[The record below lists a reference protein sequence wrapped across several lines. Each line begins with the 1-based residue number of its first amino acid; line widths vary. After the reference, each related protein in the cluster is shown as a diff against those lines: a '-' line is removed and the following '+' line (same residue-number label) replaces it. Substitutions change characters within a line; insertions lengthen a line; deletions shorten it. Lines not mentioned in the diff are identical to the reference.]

1 MSCRAVLACAVF
13 AFFSSSAPAAIAAA
27 ADAHLGSLSVPHTA
41 NAPRIDG
48 TLDDPAWKNAAVAH
62 LSYDLRNHA
71 QSVQETS
78 IYTMSDGVYLYVGVD
93 AKQSIPVR
101 ATEHTNGVGLDTDDE
116 VQVDLWP
123 NGTSGFRYKFTSTA
137 IGTHYQY
144 STENNSFEP
153 AWASAGRIVPG
164 GYAITMRIPLAVM
177 HGTGGGDWRIQFIR
191 YMPVTNDVFVWSY
204 GPAQQDFN
212 DVNYAGALSGLP
224 RLSALRAKPRVGVY
238 GLGEI
243 ASRGIGGDRIRE
255 GADISVPI
263 MSGTSFV
270 GTIYPDYSNVEID
283 QQTIAPTAF
292 PRIVNDVRPFFTQGA
307 NFYSYPNGICSGCP
321 GIIEFYTTRIPTPR
335 DGYAVEGQRGLFSY
349 GMMHVTSID
358 RTDTA
363 EAVNYV
369 SPDQQ
374 TALNFQGSL
383 VDSPAHGSN
392 NVLHDAADGM
402 TITHN
407 NLKNF
412 VQFARFGTDSGTN
425 VLIGGQAQ
433 RYEAGAGIYQAD
445 GANVYGV
452 LRKVGA
458 YFDPVDGLVQHPDIS
473 GYNFTFFK
481 PFKYSTNARVTE
493 LDFNGNLDRYHDH
506 GGALDQT
513 DNGTSMSLTTK
524 TLFNLQLSTGSS
536 YLLIFNPVSMKDVFT
551 PITQQGGQVGYDLN
565 SSIPTFVSFNTGH
578 FGPGRL
584 DAWTRSAT
592 LRNGTRGA
600 VTIEFDDTDQFVD
613 RGSRLTQW
621 LERFSYSYQSGPN
634 QALALGIRRIIGT
647 PPIFL
652 KKQPPDVSTAGGAWN
667 LSAAFHQKVPGGEVY
682 VVYGDASLLR
692 TSPSFIIKF
701 IRYIGAEKGT

>member
-1 MSCRAVLACAVF
+1 MSGRAVLACAVL
-13 AFFSSSAPAAIAAA
+13 ALVSSPFPAAA
-27 ADAHLGSLSVPHTA
+27 ATSTEAHLGALTVPRVATA
-41 NAPRIDG
+41 PPING
-48 TLDDPAWKNAAVAH
+48 KLDDPAWKNAAVAH

-71 QSVQETS
+71 AAAEDTAV
-78 IYTMSDGVYLYVGVD
+78 YTMSDGAYLYVGID
-93 AKQSIPVR
+93 AKQRIPVR
-101 ATEHTNGVGLDTDDE
+101 ATEHTDGVGLDTDDE

-123 NGTSGFRYKFTSTA
+123 NGTRGFRYKFTSTA

-164 GYAITMRIPLAVM
+164 GFAITMRIPLAVM
-177 HGTGGGDWRIQFIR
+177 HGTGAGDWRIQFIR

-204 GPAQQDFN
+204 GPVQQDFN
-212 DVNYAGALSGLP
+212 DVNYSGSLAGLP
-224 RLSALRAKPRVGVY
+224 RLSALREKPRIGLY

-243 ASRGIGGDRIRE
+243 ASARIGGSTTRA
-255 GADISVPI
+255 GADISVPVVQ
-263 MSGTSFV
+263 GTSLV
-270 GTIYPDYSNVEID
+270 GTIHPDYSNVETD

-321 GIIEFYTTRIPTPR
+321 GIIEFYTPKIPTPR

-349 GMMHVTSID
+349 GMLHVISVD

-363 EAVNYV
+363 EAINYV

-383 VDSPAHGSN
+383 VDSPG
-392 NVLHDAADGM
+392 LHDAADGV

-425 VLIGGQAQ
+425 VLDVSQAQ
-433 RYEAGAGIYQAD
+433 RYEAGAGILQAD
-445 GANVYGV
+445 GANLYAV

-458 YFDPVDGLVQHPDIS
+458 YFSPVDGIVQHPDIT
-473 GYNFTFFK
+473 GYDVNFFK
-481 PFKYSTNARVTE
+481 PFKFSTTARYTE
-493 LDFNGNLDRYHDH
+493 FDVNGNLDRYHDH
-506 GGALDQT
+506 TGALDQT
-513 DNGTSMSLTTK
+513 DNLVNASLTAR
-524 TLFNLQLSTGSS
+524 TLLNLQLSTGSS
-536 YLLIFNPVSMKDVFT
+536 YLRLPSGVFT
-551 PITQQGGQVGYDLN
+551 PITQAGGQLGYDLN
-565 SSIPTFVSFNTGH
+565 SSMPSFVSFNTGR

-584 DAWTRSAT
+584 NAWTRSTT
-592 LRNGTRGA
+592 LREGTRGA
-600 VTIEFDDTDQFVD
+600 VTLEFDDTDQSVNGGD
-613 RGSRLTQW
+613 RLTEW
-621 LERFSYSYQSGPN
+621 LERLSYSYQSGAN
-634 QALALGIRRIIGT
+634 QALALGIRRIIGS
-647 PPIFL
+647 PPIL
-652 KKQPPDVSTAGGAWN
+652 LGPPPTSASSAQDAWN
-667 LSAAFHQKVPGGEVY
+667 LSAAFHQKVTGGEVY
-682 VVYGDASLLR
+682 IVYGDASLLS

>member
-1 MSCRAVLACAVF
+1 MSRRAVLACAVV
-13 AFFSSSAPAAIAAA
+13 ALLSSSKPAVASAAVGIS
-27 ADAHLGSLSVPHTA
+27 LGALSVPHTTA
-41 NAPRIDG
+41 APRIDG
-48 TLDDPAWKNAAVAH
+48 TLDDPAWKNAAAAH
-62 LSYDLRNHA
+62 LTYDLRNHA
-71 QSVQETS
+71 PATEATV

-123 NGTSGFRYKFTSTA
+123 NGTRGFRYKFTSTA

-144 STENNSFEP
+144 STENNAFEP
-153 AWASAGRIVPG
+153 AWSSAGRIVAG

-177 HGTGGGDWRIQFIR
+177 HGTGAGDWRIQFIR
-191 YMPVTNDVFVWSY
+191 YMPVTNDVLVWSY
-204 GPAQQDFN
+204 GPVQQDFN
-212 DVNYAGALSGLP
+212 DVNYSGSLSGLP
-224 RLSALRAKPRVGVY
+224 RLSALRQKPRIGVF

-243 ASRGIGGDRIRE
+243 ASRTVGGDRIRE

-321 GIIEFYTTRIPTPR
+321 GIIEFYTPKIPTPR

-349 GMMHVTSID
+349 GMLHVISTD

-369 SPDQQ
+369 SPNQQ

-383 VDSPAHGSN
+383 VNSSA
-392 NVLHDAADGM
+392 LHDAADGM

-425 VLIGGQAQ
+425 VLDGGQAQ

-481 PFKYSTNARVTE
+481 PFKFSTTARFTE

-506 GGALDQT
+506 AGALDQT
-513 DNGTSMSLTTK
+513 DNGTNMSLTSR

-536 YLLIFNPVSMKDVFT
+536 YLLVSDPMPITHNVFT
-551 PITQQGGQVGYDLN
+551 PITQQGAQIGYNLN
-565 SSIPTFVSFNTGH
+565 SSMPSFVSFNTGH

-584 DAWTRSAT
+584 NAWTRNAT

-600 VTIEFDDTDQFVD
+600 VTLEFDDTDQFVD
-613 RGSRLTQW
+613 SGSRLTQW
-621 LERFSYSYQSGPN
+621 LERLSYSYQSGPN
-634 QALALGIRRIIGT
+634 QALALGVRRIIGT
-647 PPIFL
+647 PPILF
-652 KKQPPDVSTAGGAWN
+652 KSQPLNVSTIGGAWN

>member
-1 MSCRAVLACAVF
+1 MSRRAVLACVVLALLSFARPAV
-13 AFFSSSAPAAIAAA
+13 ASASTG
-27 ADAHLGSLSVPHTA
+27 AHLGSLSVPHTTS
-41 NAPRIDG
+41 APPIDG
-48 TLDDPAWKNAAVAH
+48 NLDDPAWKNAAAAH
-62 LSYDLRNHA
+62 LTYDLRNHA
-71 QSVQETS
+71 AANEATS
-78 IYTMSDGVYLYVGVD
+78 IYTMCDGAYLYVGID

-123 NGTSGFRYKFTSTA
+123 NGTRGFRYKFTSTA

-144 STENNSFEP
+144 STENNAFEP
-153 AWASAGRIVPG
+153 AWSSAGKIVPG

-177 HGTGGGDWRIQFIR
+177 HGTGAGDWRIQFIR

-204 GPAQQDFN
+204 SAAQQDFN
-212 DVNYAGALSGLP
+212 DVNYSGSLAGLP

-243 ASRGIGGDRIRE
+243 ASRGIGGDRIRA
-255 GADISVPI
+255 GADISIPLV
-263 MSGTSFV
+263 SGTSFV
-270 GTIYPDYSNVEID
+270 GTVYPDYSNVEID

-292 PRIVNDVRPFFTQGA
+292 PRFVNDVRPFFTQGA

-321 GIIEFYTTRIPTPR
+321 GIVEFYTPKIPTPR
-335 DGYAVEGQRGLFSY
+335 EGYAVEGQRGLFSY
-349 GMMHVTSID
+349 GMLHVISVG

-383 VDSPAHGSN
+383 VSTPG
-392 NVLHDAADGM
+392 LHDAADGM

-412 VQFARFGTDSGTN
+412 LQFARFGNDSGTN
-425 VLIGGQAQ
+425 VLNGGRAQ

-445 GANVYGV
+445 GASLNGV
-452 LRKVGA
+452 LRKIGA
-458 YFDPVDGLVQHPDIS
+458 YFDPVDGLVQHPDIA
-473 GYNFTFFK
+473 GYNFTFSK
-481 PFKYSTNARVTE
+481 PFKFSTTARFTE

-506 GGALDQT
+506 TGALDQT
-513 DNGTSMSLTTK
+513 DNGTNMSLTSR

-536 YLLIFNPVSMKDVFT
+536 YLLLFDRTANKSVFT
-551 PITQQGGQVGYDLN
+551 PITQQGAQIGYNLN
-565 SSIPTFVSFNTGH
+565 SSMPTFVAFNTGH

-584 DAWTRSAT
+584 DSWTRNAT
-592 LRNGTRGA
+592 VRNGARGA
-600 VTIEFDDTDQFVD
+600 VTLEFDDTDQFVD

-621 LERFSYSYQSGPN
+621 LERLSYSYQSGPN
-634 QALALGIRRIIGT
+634 QALAIGIRRIIGT
-647 PPIFL
+647 PPIL
-652 KKQPPDVSTAGGAWN
+652 LNSQPLDLTTAGGAWN

-692 TSPSFIIKF
+692 TSPSFIVKF